1 MRTDKYIRL
10 SLFKVGNNLLVGS
23 SGTGS
28 VQIHS
33 GDSRFRKKDFD
44 VIFNLFRTK
53 TAVDQFCSFT
63 GGTGLR
69 QLIGISAIVAGQL
82 VDTFMISQTH
92 IAVLTFRH
100 PAAST
105 AFYHRCKSA
114 TVLEKNDLFFLFQ
127 CFFHILYQ
135 QRRELSDHPPLAM
148 QFFDIHRNNLRQLN
162 FFISFFQLYKS
173 IFSVPCVLPCFYGGG
188 SSAEKRFC
196 SIHGSQYDS
205 RIPCMIAGSRVLLLI
220 GVLMLFVYNHQPQIT
235 ERKKYGR
242 TDSKDDIISFFSQLL
257 PPYLYPFGIRKL
269 GMINPQTR
277 TEYPLQAFCDLSSQ
291 CYFRQ
296 EIQYLFPLTN
306 RFFYQMNV
314 YFRLSTGCDSMKQAD
329 IFLLKGLHDLIVRP
343 LLKLVQGIQLYDL
356 LHFLV
361 QPADFMEVNL
371 KYLFLHQAIQ
381 NRRRH
386 SCTLQQLF
394 FRNFFRCFSSKDSR
408 TLDIFHQQRQ
418 LLRSTGQDIK

>member
-1 MRTDKYIRL
+1 
-10 SLFKVGNNLLVGS
+10 
-23 SGTGS
+23 
-28 VQIHS
+28 
-33 GDSRFRKKDFD
+33 
-44 VIFNLFRTK
+44 
-53 TAVDQFCSFT
+53 
-63 GGTGLR
+63 
-69 QLIGISAIVAGQL
+69 
-82 VDTFMISQTH
+82 
-92 IAVLTFRH
+92 
-100 PAAST
+100 
-105 AFYHRCKSA
+105 
-114 TVLEKNDLFFLFQ
+114 
-127 CFFHILYQ
+127 
-135 QRRELSDHPPLAM
+135 
-148 QFFDIHRNNLRQLN
+148 
-162 FFISFFQLYKS
+162 
-173 IFSVPCVLPCFYGGG
+173 
-188 SSAEKRFC
+188 
-196 SIHGSQYDS
+196 
-205 RIPCMIAGSRVLLLI
+205 
-220 GVLMLFVYNHQPQIT
+220 
-235 ERKKYGR
+235 
-242 TDSKDDIISFFSQLL
+242 
-257 PPYLYPFGIRKL
+257 
-269 GMINPQTR
+269 MINPQTR

-371 KYLFLHQAIQ
+371 KYLLLHQAIQ